1 MSLAVSAYRWLI
13 VMGLALVCAGCLE
26 EPGSDQDELMDP
38 HVVQGKNLAKSLD
51 FQGAVEAYDKALE
64 VNPANAV
71 AHFELFWLHEQKVID
86 YPAAIYHGERYLKL
100 RPNASNAEL
109 VRQRILGC
117 KQELVK
123 SLPMGPITPALQRD
137 FERLTAENRL
147 LRQRI
152 EQLTQ
157 QVAFLSTNRVYAA
170 QSATNAGPGSVSNPA
185 FEPPRMPATPALTVR
200 SMSVSAVNPAKP
212 YKIHTVQSGETLAK
226 IARKYNVRLPTLM
239 NANPKLDAR
248 KIKVGQTVNIP
259 Q

>member
-1 MSLAVSAYRWLI
+1 MIMV
-13 VMGLALVCAGCLE
+13 GLALVCAGCLE
-26 EPGSDQDELMDP
+26 EPGSDQDELKDP
-38 HVVQGKNLAKSLD
+38 HVVQGKNLEKSLD
-51 FQGAVEAYDKALE
+51 YQGAVEAFNKALE
-64 VNPANAV
+64 VNPENAV
-71 AHFELFWLHEQKVID
+71 AHFELFYLYEQKAID

-109 VRQRILGC
+109 IRQRILGC

-123 SLPMGPITPALQRD
+123 SLPMGPITPTLQHD
-137 FERLTAENRL
+137 FERITTENRL

-157 QVAFLSTNRVYAA
+157 QVGYLSTNRAYTA
-170 QSATNAGPGSVSNPA
+170 QSASNAGPGSVSNPA
-185 FEPPRMPATPALTVR
+185 FEPPRTPATPASTVRSTPAANIR
-200 SMSVSAVNPAKP
+200 SMSVPSSTTAKP

-239 NANPKLDAR
+239 HANPQLDPR
-248 KIKVGQTVNIP
+248 KIKTGQTVNIP

>member
-1 MSLAVSAYRWLI
+1 
-13 VMGLALVCAGCLE
+13 MGLALVCAGCLE
-26 EPGSDQDELMDP
+26 EPGSDQDELKDP

-51 FQGAVEAYDKALE
+51 FQGAVDAYGKALE

-71 AHFELFWLHEQKVID
+71 AHFELFWLHEQKVVD
-86 YPAAIYHGERYLKL
+86 YSAAIYHGERYLKL

-123 SLPMGPITPALQRD
+123 SLPMGPTTPALQRD
-137 FERLTAENRL
+137 FEEVKIENMR

-152 EQLTQ
+152 EQLAQ

-170 QSATNAGPGSVSNPA
+170 QPATNPGPGFVSNPA
-185 FEPPRMPATPALTVR
+185 FELPRTPVTPASTVR
-200 SMSVSAVNPAKP
+200 SLSVPAANPSKP
-212 YKIHTVQSGETLAK
+212 YKLHTVQSGETLAK

-239 NANPKLDAR
+239 NANPKLDPR
-248 KIKVGQTVNIP
+248 KIKSGQTVNIP

>member
-1 MSLAVSAYRWLI
+1 MRLAVSVYRWLI
-13 VMGLALVCAGCLE
+13 VMGLALFCAGCLE
-26 EPGSDQDELMDP
+26 EPGSEQDELMDP

-51 FQGAVEAYDKALE
+51 FQGAVDAYEKALE

-71 AHFELFWLHEQKVID
+71 AHFELFWLYEQKVID

-100 RPNASNAEL
+100 RPKASNAEL

-157 QVAFLSTNRVYAA
+157 QVAFLSTNRAYAA
-170 QSATNAGPGSVSNPA
+170 QSATNARPGFVSNPA
-185 FEPPRMPATPALTVR
+185 FEPPHVPATPASTVR
-200 SMSVSAVNPAKP
+200 TMSVSTTPAKP
-212 YKIHTVQSGETLAK
+212 YKIHTVGPGETLAK
-226 IARKYNVRLPTLM
+226 IARQYNVRLPTLM
-239 NANPKLDAR
+239 SANPQLDPR
-248 KIKVGQTVNIP
+248 KIKTGQKVNIP